1 MRRSV
6 FHSRLPKT
14 LVLVAAGMIAGP
26 LAFQGNNFLERFF
39 LDLRFFIASSLQPA
53 SVHSERIAIIRMD
66 SSSADLL
73 GVPQGTKWRQ
83 FHPQLIRILNDAGAR
98 LVVFD
103 SRFVDLEPE
112 WDAALA
118 ASFVQAGNVIAGEEE
133 PRTTAPE
140 LEGTLRAIGNLR
152 MRSVGRDR
160 TPRFVPVV
168 GNAGGAMW
176 PLSVIAVQQYAELAR
191 TDSPPAWC
199 YRPPGFWIDFLRKP
213 SYFPSFSYAEAF
225 NAVEGR
231 ILDSSR
237 TPLSIFSGRIVLIGL
252 DDPTSLRDYF
262 TLPNTMG
269 GMYPGVYV
277 HAFAAE
283 TILRGKPVVRAG
295 PWADA
300 GICLFFILGLLGI
313 LGLGFRRVRAAVLA
327 VLPIVSFC
335 LALALLMTERLWL
348 GYAPIFVSF
357 WAVLLL
363 ERLHGRIL
371 LAVNLRRAFGFDP
384 RLLDSFRKESG
395 RVGGPVR
402 REVAILIADVRN
414 YTAWVSGTD
423 PVQVSKV
430 MSDFLAAMERCIT
443 GSGGYINKYV
453 GDQIIA
459 VFGFPLDCS
468 QCAPR
473 AVRAGLAMRKELGR
487 LRSSWRERRLTG
499 IERMGVS
506 IDTGTVTFTEIGGQ
520 TKSQFDIIG
529 DCVNGASRIEHLTKE
544 LKRDF
549 LISEEAYH
557 ALQQDDRVSGSFT
570 FLKNAAI
577 RGQGRR
583 KVYAL
588 IRED

>member
-1 MRRSV
+1 
-6 FHSRLPKT
+6 
-14 LVLVAAGMIAGP
+14 
-26 LAFQGNNFLERFF
+26 
-39 LDLRFFIASSLQPA
+39 
-53 SVHSERIAIIRMD
+53 
-66 SSSADLL
+66 
-73 GVPQGTKWRQ
+73 
-83 FHPQLIRILNDAGAR
+83 
-98 LVVFD
+98 
-103 SRFVDLEPE
+103 VDLEPE
-112 WDAALA
+112 WDASLA
-118 ASFVQAGNVIAGEEE
+118 ASFTEAGNVIAGEEE
-133 PRTTAPE
+133 PGTTAPE
-140 LEGTLRAIGNLR
+140 LGQALLAIGSLR

-160 TPRFVPVV
+160 TPRFVPVISD
-168 GNAGGAMW
+168 NGGAVW
-176 PLSVIAVQQYAELAR
+176 PLSIIAAQQYAKLAHA
-191 TDSPPAWC
+191 DPPPAWSF
-199 YRPPGFWIDFLRKP
+199 RSPGFWIDFLRKP
-213 SYFPSFSYAEAF
+213 SYFPAFSYAEVF

-231 ILDSSR
+231 ILDAQR
-237 TPLSIFSGRIVLIGL
+237 TPLSIFSGRIALIGL

-262 TLPNTMG
+262 TLPNSLG
-269 GMYPGVYV
+269 GMYPGVFV
-277 HAFAAE
+277 HAYAME
-283 TILRGKPVVRAG
+283 TIFRGRSVVRAG

-300 GICLFFILGLLGI
+300 GICLLVIMGLLGI
-313 LGLGFRRVRAAVLA
+313 LELRFPRVRAAVL
-327 VLPIVSFC
+327 VLLPIITFC
-335 LALALLMTERLWL
+335 LALALLMTERFWL

-357 WAVLLL
+357 WMVLLL
-363 ERLHGRIL
+363 DRLHGRLL
-371 LAVNLRRAFGFDP
+371 LAVSLRRAFGFDP
-384 RLLDSFRKESG
+384 RLLESFRKESA

-402 REVAILIADVRN
+402 REAAILIADVRN

-430 MSDFLAAMERCIT
+430 MSDFLAAMEHCIT

-468 QCAPR
+468 HCAPR

-487 LRSSWRERRLTG
+487 LKNSWRERGLIG

-506 IDTGTVTFTEIGGQ
+506 IDTGTVTFTELGGQ

-557 ALQQDDRVSGSFT
+557 ALQVDDRLSGSFT